1 MSTKIETTM
10 NRIVNYLENCPLGR
24 SEEEIIRKLSN
35 KYDVENLEEEVPKAL
50 EELENEGR
58 VLNIREDEYKLL
70 G

>member
-1 MSTKIETTM
+1 MSSKIENTM
-10 NRIVNYLENCPLGR
+10 NLIVNYLENCPLGR
-24 SEEEIIRKLSN
+24 TEEEIVQKLSN
-35 KYDVENLEEEVPKAL
+35 KYDSENIEEEIPKAL